1 MTLMKPQKNSGL
13 ATVDVTS
20 TKDQH
25 NEDSRTVET
34 ATKDRSDKQRVV
46 LKWSMK
52 DDLIE

>member
-34 ATKDRSDKQRVV
+34 TTEDRQINNVCCIK
-46 LKWSMK
+46 M
-52 DDLIE
+52 EHEG